1 MSSSFILFWWV
12 KCIFLCLN
20 NKILIELIV
29 PELKQSLIGYSV
41 HVPLC
46 PKAKYTFLM
55 HQSIWS
61 FNILPFP
68 LDNPRE
74 FYCFPCPRSGEFEPS
89 MGGVGR
95 GGIWTS
101 GMRDFWFYNIFWSHR
116 ELFIKNCAWLGHLNA
131 ILAHGGQEFQQ
142 TYLQK
147 FKCPGGCLWEGCYSF
162 KLIDALQSRLETCTI
177 AVYPL
182 LLQ

>member
-1 MSSSFILFWWV
+1 MSWLFLSWSSHLEV
-12 KCIFLCLN
+12 TVYMCLSTLKQNMHFLCTN
-20 NKILIELIV
+20 QFEA
-29 PELKQSLIGYSV
+29 S
-41 HVPLC
+41 
-46 PKAKYTFLM
+46 TFFLSPWTT
-55 HQSIWS
+55 HGN
-61 FNILPFP
+61 FTVFHAL
-68 LDNPRE
+68 
-74 FYCFPCPRSGEFEPS
+74 
-89 MGGVGR
+89 GVGNLNLAWVGWWGG

-101 GMRDFWFYNIFWSHR
+101 GMRDFWFYNICWSHR
-116 ELFIKNCAWLGHLNA
+116 ELFKKNCAWLGHLNA

>member
-1 MSSSFILFWWV
+1 MSWLFLSWSSHLEGTV
-12 KCIFLCLN
+12 YMCLSALKQNMHFLCTN
-20 NKILIELIV
+20 QFEA
-29 PELKQSLIGYSV
+29 S
-41 HVPLC
+41 
-46 PKAKYTFLM
+46 TFFLSPWTT
-55 HQSIWS
+55 HGN
-61 FNILPFP
+61 FTVFHAL
-68 LDNPRE
+68 
-74 FYCFPCPRSGEFEPS
+74 
-89 MGGVGR
+89 GVGNLNLAWVGWG

-101 GMRDFWFYNIFWSHR
+101 GIHDFWFYNICWSHK